1 VRRIKI
7 DWIAAVSVVSRSWP
21 ARRVLLVGSAALL
34 VIVLIDAWLGG
45 GERSLLQRA
54 MSDETAHLLTAV
66 LFLAAMPMVLPA
78 RFVAGALIGAVA
90 IDLDHL
96 PLIAGSDLLTQQT
109 NRPFTHA
116 LLTIAIV
123 VGLSMLLPTRWRWAG
138 FGIAA
143 GVAAH
148 FWRDLATSTAGVPL
162 LWPWQT
168 FGFTLPYGLYLGVLI
183 GCVGLAAMRQKR
195 WSRGVRAGVYSFW
208 SR

>member
-1 VRRIKI
+1 VREITL
-7 DWIAAVSVVSRSWP
+7 DWNAAISVVPRSWP
-21 ARRVLLVGSAALL
+21 ARLVIFSGGAALL

-45 GERSLLQRA
+45 GERSLVQRGVG
-54 MSDETAHLLTAV
+54 DESAHVLTAV
-66 LFLAAMPMVLPA
+66 LLLAALPVA
-78 RFVAGALIGAVA
+78 LPVRFFVGALTGVVA

-96 PLIAGSDLLTQQT
+96 PLIIGSDVLTQQT

-123 VGLSMLLPTRWRWAG
+123 AGLSMPLSARWRWAG
-138 FGIAA
+138 FGVAA

-168 FGFTLPYGLYLGVLI
+168 YGFMLPYGLYLGFLI
-183 GCVGLAAMRQKR
+183 GCVGIAALRRK
-195 WSRGVRAGVYSFW
+195 AGAAV
-208 SR
+208 

>member
-1 VRRIKI
+1 VRKIKL
-7 DWIAAVSVVSRSWP
+7 DWNVAVSVVPRSWP
-21 ARRVLLVGSAALL
+21 ALLVILSGCAALL
-34 VIVLIDAWLGG
+34 VIVLIDTWLGG
-45 GERSLLQRA
+45 GERSLPQRA
-54 MSDETAHLLTAV
+54 VSDESAHLLTAV
-66 LFLAAMPMVLPA
+66 LLLAALPVA
-78 RFVAGALIGAVA
+78 LPVRFFVGALIGVVA

-96 PLIAGSDLLTQQT
+96 PLIIGSDVLTQQT

-123 VGLSMLLPTRWRWAG
+123 AGLSLPLPARWRWAG

-168 FGFTLPYGLYLGVLI
+168 YGFTLPYGVYLGFLI
-183 GCVGLAAMRQKR
+183 GCVAIAALRRQ
-195 WSRGVRAGVYSFW
+195 AGAAA
-208 SR
+208 